1 VAKSAT
7 GPLPLD
13 ALPFRLVSDVH
24 EAGDRRLTWELSTR
38 GLVIRKT
45 FEIPDHGSLFRVGQE
60 IVEDH
65 VGLRSWGLS
74 WAGGLRVT
82 EDAKGRNARGYFEAA
97 ALAEG
102 SVQRKKPGDARKKP
116 IEFPG
121 QTRFIGV
128 MNKYFLAAI
137 VPRGE
142 AQGPARFW
150 DVPSGEEGAPS
161 LAGEIL
167 LERTTELA
175 TNEVQYDVYVGPQD
189 YAALQS
195 LGLGL
200 EGAIDLGAKWVR
212 PLSRAILATLIAV
225 HRVIPN
231 YGVTI
236 ILFSTLINLLFFPL
250 TYRSTK
256 SMRQMSAL
264 KPRLD
269 ALKEKHKDDAQ
280 KLSEATMRLYKE
292 AGVNPLAG
300 CLPLLLQMPI
310 FFALYAVLFRT
321 IELRQ
326 APFVF
331 WIHDLSQPDVVYH
344 LPFALPIIG
353 SGLCIL
359 PVIMGI
365 TSYFQSKQTMMDPSQ
380 QAMVV
385 MMPVMMTFIFFSMP
399 SGLVLYWLTTNV
411 FTLVSKYFFKPEDDA
426 VAAAAL
432 TVGEGVG
439 AAAPKRTAKV
449 AAKG

>member
-1 VAKSAT
+1 
-7 GPLPLD
+7 
-13 ALPFRLVSDVH
+13 
-24 EAGDRRLTWELSTR
+24 
-38 GLVIRKT
+38 
-45 FEIPDHGSLFRVGQE
+45 
-60 IVEDH
+60 
-65 VGLRSWGLS
+65 
-74 WAGGLRVT
+74 
-82 EDAKGRNARGYFEAA
+82 
-97 ALAEG
+97 
-102 SVQRKKPGDARKKP
+102 
-116 IEFPG
+116 
-121 QTRFIGV
+121 
-128 MNKYFLAAI
+128 M
-137 VPRGE
+137 
-142 AQGPARFW
+142 
-150 DVPSGEEGAPS
+150 PSGEEGAPS

-195 LGLGL
+195 LRLGL

-269 ALKEKHKDDAQ
+269 ALQEKHKDDAQ

-331 WIHDLSQPDVVYH
+331 WIHDLSRADVVYH

-399 SGLVLYWLTTNV
+399 SGLVLYSADHERVHTGEQVL
-411 FTLVSKYFFKPEDDA
+411 LQARRRRRGGSG
-426 VAAAAL
+426 L